1 MLSIQDCII
10 ASSHLVCPNKSQVDE
25 ALIDS
30 LMFSIYRIYHH
41 GKSEDFITDNSNQ
54 VLNLGKFFARV
65 LVLAIFVLEPKMIM
79 SHQADLVDGCGA
91 GGRPSDY
98 LSSSLSKG
106 TSQCEPH
113 THVEMLRF

>member
-1 MLSIQDCII
+1 MGSQKISFHITLCMQPSLELRENFCNSF
-10 ASSHLVCPNKSQVDE
+10 SSGN
-25 ALIDS
+25 
-30 LMFSIYRIYHH
+30 FRF
-41 GKSEDFITDNSNQ
+41 GT
-54 VLNLGKFFARV
+54 
-65 LVLAIFVLEPKMIM
+65 KMIM

-113 THVEMLRF
+113 THNEMLRF

>member
-1 MLSIQDCII
+1 MG
-10 ASSHLVCPNKSQVDE
+10 SQK
-25 ALIDS
+25 IS
-30 LMFSIYRIYHH
+30 FH
-41 GKSEDFITDNSNQ
+41 ITLCSQ
-54 VLNLGKFFARV
+54 VLNLGKIFARV

-106 TSQCEPH
+106 TSR
-113 THVEMLRF
+113 TYVEMLIIVRLLSVKMLIVKIVEC

>member
-1 MLSIQDCII
+1 MG
-10 ASSHLVCPNKSQVDE
+10 SQK
-25 ALIDS
+25 IS
-30 LMFSIYRIYHH
+30 FQ
-41 GKSEDFITDNSNQ
+41 ITLCSQ
-54 VLNLGKFFARV
+54 VLNLGKIFARV